1 MWVTP
6 GSRSQGVRRVGQRG
20 RKSQRKGVVSLVLP
34 TLRCLQ
40 NMFQNHPPEGQRL
53 GQFSTNFSPFLV
65 DMTSGDI
72 SSLQGTLQAARAEQL
87 PGFREGP
94 QAGKQRG
101 LGLTIKRCK
110 MSPSPH
116 GKAP

>member
-1 MWVTP
+1 M
-6 GSRSQGVRRVGQRG
+6 
-20 RKSQRKGVVSLVLP
+20 SLVLP

-40 NMFQNHPPEGQRL
+40 NMSQSHPPEGQKPGR
-53 GQFSTNFSPFLV
+53 FSTNFSPFLV

-72 SSLQGTLQAARAEQL
+72 SSLQGTLQAARAERL

-94 QAGKQRG
+94 QAGKRRG
-101 LGLTIKRCK
+101 LGLTVT
-110 MSPSPH
+110 PSPR